1 RATPIEGGQEA
12 RHQMRD
18 VQRAFEALSWQHR
31 QIIWFIC
38 VEQMDYNEVARQLE
52 VPVGTVRSR
61 LCRARAHLKQLIELE
76 SKQQNEDANEEGAD
90 LKEGLKPRP
99 RGGRSLSD

>member
-1 RATPIEGGQEA
+1 
-12 RHQMRD
+12 M
-18 VQRAFEALSWQHR
+18 SWQHR

-38 VEQMDYNEVARQLE
+38 VEQMDYNEVARQLD

-61 LCRARAHLKQLIELE
+61 LCRAREHLKQLIELE
-76 SKQQNEDANEEGAD
+76 SKHQNEDANEEAAD

-99 RGGRSLSD
+99 RGGRPLSDAPKRTGTRG